1 VTPSE
6 RQAVNTRPDLVPTKL
21 EHITPEW
28 LNAFLGSRTPAVQV
42 DDLEIL
48 DRTQGAATRLRV
60 RVRYADGADGGLPE
74 VLFIKTSLT
83 RQMLVADTHMYLT
96 EVYFYDR
103 IRPKID
109 FETPAVY
116 ACEIDEETNRFAVVI
131 EDIAQRSARFPGA
144 LSGLTGAELM
154 PLMSTLAGLHAAN
167 WGGSD
172 LESRFPWLESSTTGK
187 TATWW
192 TSDEGRQNF
201 QIELGEDYK
210 REAVDPERNPVDR
223 MWKAFERLQTASD
236 TAPRTVVHGD
246 VHIANTYQLPVDF
259 GLLDWQLMRIANW
272 ANDVSY
278 PTVTALSVAERRASE
293 RDLLRHYLA
302 ELSARGVEAPSWDSA
317 WLAYRQQALWGV
329 VTWTITPTAMYSR
342 ELLDALIRRAVTA
355 VDDLDTYAA
364 LGQ

>member
-1 VTPSE
+1 M
-6 RQAVNTRPDLVPTKL
+6 

-28 LNAFLGSRTPAVQV
+28 LSAFLGTRTPNVQV
-42 DDLEIL
+42 QDLEVL
-48 DRTQGAATRLRV
+48 DCTQGAATRLRV
-60 RVRYADGADGGLPE
+60 RVRYAAGADGGLPD

-83 RQMLVADTHMYLT
+83 RQMLVADPHMYLT
-96 EVYFYDR
+96 EVYFYNR
-103 IRPKID
+103 IRSGIA

-116 ACEIDEETNRFAVVI
+116 ACEIDEATNRFAVVI

-154 PLMSTLAGLHAAN
+154 PLMSTVAALHAAN
-167 WGGSD
+167 WGHSD
-172 LESRFPWLESSTTGK
+172 LESRYPWLESSTKGK

-201 QIELGEDYK
+201 AIELREDYK
-210 REAVDPERNPVDR
+210 LAAVDPERNRVDR
-223 MWKAFERLQTASD
+223 MWEAFARLQTVSD
-236 TAPRTVVHGD
+236 AEPRTVVHGD
-246 VHIANTYQLPVDF
+246 VHIANAYQLPDGF

-278 PTVTALSVAERRASE
+278 PIVTALDVEERRASE
-293 RDLLRHYLA
+293 RDLLGHYLA
-302 ELSARGVEAPSWDSA
+302 ELTARGVQAPSWDDA

-329 VTWTITPTAMYSR
+329 VTWTITPTAMYTR

-355 VDDLDTYAA
+355 VDDLDTYAS
-364 LGQ
+364 LGL